1 MVKVKIFYGP
11 DSAFEE
17 FIHETSFIT
26 MNDIMLQV
34 LEFDRSL
41 IVRSEDSKFE
51 PKEYVYETIVC
62 SRQEYSSM
70 SINSINNIM
79 LILRNVRFD
88 TLYFQNP
95 PNNIIEVIGR
105 NFDVDFSY
113 FDYGKIKTK
122 SLIEFKSLFQD
133 KLIGQDKVLNVILPV
148 LNIPRVRLSNKPIV
162 IMFYGP
168 PGVGKTETAKLISQ
182 AFYGN
187 DKIKRFQ
194 LSMYQTEHAYRF
206 LFGSK
211 PQEDSLAKSLMSR
224 ETNVILFDE
233 FDKVHPNLYS
243 AFYELFDEGQ
253 IVDANYTAKVDNS
266 IFICTSNYSTT
277 SEIEKSVGG
286 AIFSRI
292 TECIKFEP
300 LNEKGKLEI
309 IKTEFVKSFE
319 NLSQKDKEKLA
330 PIPIEEML
338 LELSTNVDEYM
349 NTRDIKNT
357 VDMYLS
363 YKLLKEWDVL

>member
-1 MVKVKIFYGP
+1 MIVKVFYGP
-11 DSAFEE
+11 DNAFKE
-17 FIHETSFIT
+17 FMSETTFST

-34 LEFDRSL
+34 IEIDRSFT
-41 IVRSEDSKFE
+41 VRSEDSEIK
-51 PKEYVYETIVC
+51 PKGFFYETIVC
-62 SRQEYSSM
+62 YRQEYSSM

-79 LILRNVRFD
+79 LLLRNVRFS

-95 PNNIIEVIGR
+95 PNNIIEVIRR

-113 FDYGKIKTK
+113 YEYGKIGVQ
-122 SLIEFKSLFQD
+122 SLIKFKGLFQD
-133 KLIGQDKVLNVILPV
+133 NLMGQERALNVLLPV
-148 LNIPRVRLSNKPIV
+148 LNIPRVRSSQKPIV
-162 IMFYGP
+162 LMFYGP

-182 AFYGN
+182 AIYGSN
-187 DKIKRFQ
+187 KIKRFQ
-194 LSMYQTEHAYRF
+194 LSMFQTDQAYKF

-211 PQEDSLAKSLMSR
+211 PQEDSLAKSLLSR

-253 IVDANYTAKVDNS
+253 IVDGNYTAKVDNA
-266 IFICTSNYSTT
+266 IFICTSNYLTT
-277 SEIEKSVGG
+277 SEIEKNVGG

-300 LNEKGKLEI
+300 LNEKDKLKI
-309 IKTEFVKSFE
+309 ITTEFKRSFE
-319 NLSQKDKEKLA
+319 NLAPEDKEKLSHLE
-330 PIPIEEML
+330 EEML
-338 LELSTNVDEYM
+338 LELSSDVDEYM
-349 NTRDIKNT
+349 NTRDIKNS

-363 YKLLKEWDVL
+363 YKLLRELNVL